1 MPAHIQIL
9 GTGCPNCKKLAEVT
23 EAAAQELGLSY
34 DVEKVTEITKILG
47 FGVARTPALVMDGEV
62 LASGRIPSLD
72 EMKGLLGRKA
82 S

>member
-1 MPAHIQIL
+1 
-9 GTGCPNCKKLAEVT
+9 
-23 EAAAQELGLSY
+23 
-34 DVEKVTEITKILG
+34 
-47 FGVARTPALVMDGEV
+47 MDGEV